1 MAVRMGATLHAIML
15 SASLSA
21 GLGGLLMALGAL
33 AISLASP
40 GQALLAR
47 PWPAGVWL
55 LGVLCLALS
64 LACLFPGRGAPAA
77 IATWAVWLM
86 LSFMLAPCLGLLRRT
101 RR

>member
-1 MAVRMGATLHAIML
+1 MGATLHAIML

-33 AISLASP
+33 VFYLASP
-40 GQALLAR
+40 GQVLLAQ
-47 PWPAGVWL
+47 PWPAGVRL

-64 LACLFPGRGAPAA
+64 LACLLPGRGAPAA
-77 IATWAVWLM
+77 VATWAVWLM
-86 LSFMLAPCLGLLRRT
+86 LSLMLAPCLGLLRRS